1 MTKIKLYTDLPQSKK
16 LVEILPIESSDIWWA
31 ERYEGR
37 VSEAGQYIVAKEP
50 YYYLSFT
57 KPSDTNCSQDTIKDI
72 PAWSL
77 SSLLALMPFHIIENN
92 QRYAFSM
99 HKGSNRNGETYIFR
113 YNIFNTDICLY
124 STNYYNNPIDA
135 AFEMVVWL
143 KENKKI

>member
-1 MTKIKLYTDLPQSKK
+1 MNSICTSLEQSKK
-16 LVEILPIESSDIWWA
+16 LMELGIDINTAGMWWA
-31 ERYEGR
+31 ERYRGHTTKDY
-37 VSEAGQYIVAKEP
+37 QYIVDNTP
-50 YYYLSFT
+50 YYYLSLT
-57 KPSDTNCSQDTIKDI
+57 KPSDDNYSQDTIKDI
-72 PAWSL
+72 SAWGFSALL
-77 SSLLALMPFHIIENN
+77 SLMPFHIIENN

-124 STNYYNNPIDA
+124 STGYYNNPIDA